1 MKAIRLTVTAVLAFI
16 ICGAFDAALAQPGT
30 LLSVTPTGTLS
41 PAAIN
46 GITGGRFRNNG
57 GDPLPAR
64 YSVESYLVTF
74 ESTGLDG
81 EPRTI
86 TAQAFVPNFD
96 EPARRPAFV
105 FGPGSTG
112 LVEACAPSRN
122 YVDARTWDTYNAY
135 TLAYAGQGFVS
146 LMPNYM
152 GFFGVG
158 ELQPYFSRVAEG
170 RVMLDAGRAV
180 ATLLEDTPVTLNGV
194 FVGGFS
200 QGGHAAF
207 AAADLAA
214 TYAPDVPLRG
224 VVGFGPTTRLDNL
237 FREFTYVAPWV
248 IYSYN
253 TFFGDRIDLTQVL
266 AEPWL
271 DSFVGD
277 AERLCVLGAQ
287 AYYPSSPENL
297 FTPAFTE
304 ALETNTLADA
314 YPNIFELFEENNAGE
329 TAHGIPA
336 IILQGVNDPVVSLE
350 SQNDFVRTLCENG
363 SRVRYPNYLRTRHET
378 RYIGFQDAMA
388 WMESVANGEEPPSDC
403 DLVE

>member
-1 MKAIRLTVTAVLAFI
+1 MKATLLFVVAVLVT
-16 ICGAFDAALAQPGT
+16 CGAFSTALAQPGT

-41 PAAIN
+41 PAAID

-112 LVEACAPSRN
+112 LVEACAPSRG

-146 LMPNYM
+146 IMPNYM
-152 GFFGVG
+152 GFFDTG

-214 TYAPDVPLRG
+214 TYAPDVSLEG

-253 TFFGDRIDLTQVL
+253 TFFGDRIDLAQVL

-271 DSFVGD
+271 EFFCRGRRTLVRAGG
-277 AERLCVLGAQ
+277 AGVL
-287 AYYPSSPENL
+287 
-297 FTPAFTE
+297 
-304 ALETNTLADA
+304 
-314 YPNIFELFEENNAGE
+314 
-329 TAHGIPA
+329 
-336 IILQGVNDPVVSLE
+336 SLE
-350 SQNDFVRTLCENG
+350 PRKPL
-363 SRVRYPNYLRTRHET
+363 YPRLYR
-378 RYIGFQDAMA
+378 GA
-388 WMESVANGEEPPSDC
+388 
-403 DLVE
+403 